1 MIRSLRSSTDG
12 RASRLLR
19 VLVAALWLG
28 AALLAPA
35 RPVQAAA
42 TPADAKERARSVL
55 QDPEFQGSLPEQA
68 KSQDEEDAPVEPSS
82 EAASR
87 RDRPEPEEDEEP
99 AAGTASLAS
108 MTVYLLVG
116 IAVILLVVWILM
128 EGADRRAKVEPAK
141 ADGGGGD
148 EPALEGRDF
157 ALDDATRLA
166 SQGLYA
172 EAMHVLL
179 LIAIHQVA
187 ERSRATLPASRTS
200 RELVRLLPLGADSRE
215 AFGEMV
221 RAVELT
227 LFGGAPA
234 GAQDYQRSLECFR
247 HVTGRPA

>member
-1 MIRSLRSSTDG
+1 M
-12 RASRLLR
+12 
-19 VLVAALWLG
+19 LVAALWLG

-35 RPVQAAA
+35 RPARAAA
-42 TPADAKERARSVL
+42 TPAEAQERARAVL
-55 QDPEFQGSLPEQA
+55 EDPELQGSLPEQA
-68 KSQDEEDAPVEPSS
+68 KTEEEEQEPDDPSS
-82 EAASR
+82 REVSR
-87 RDRPEPEEDEEP
+87 RDRPAPEEDEEP

-128 EGADRRAKVEPAK
+128 EGADRRAKEEPGKTA
-141 ADGGGGD
+141 GGGEG

-179 LIAIHQVA
+179 LVAIHQVA

-234 GAQDYQRSLECFR
+234 GSHDYQRSLEHFR